1 VEIATL
7 TVTNVRDPAAVA
19 AVEAANAAA
28 LAAAAAADPADDGD
42 AAPAAEMQPLP
53 VLDVQMSVTVTAG
66 PALRPVPAALP
77 APVRPAVASLTSK
90 PNPFV
95 DGARGL
101 AGKAAQAERDV
112 MKGASLCLDTTGHLP
127 SCAPPALSFCL
138 NVCHLCSPRPCDA
151 RHSPP
156 FPPNDIDTLSLP

>member
-1 VEIATL
+1 MEIATL

-28 LAAAAAADPADDGD
+28 LADADAAAAGLTDDGE
-42 AAPAAEMQPLP
+42 AAPVAEMQPLP
-53 VLDVQMSVTVTAG
+53 VLDVQLSVTVTAG

-77 APVRPAVASLTSK
+77 APVRPAMASLTSK

-95 DGARGL
+95 EGARGL

-112 MKGASLCLDTTGHLP
+112 MKGACLCLDTIGHP
-127 SCAPPALSFCL
+127 SPCAPPALSI
-138 NVCHLCSPRPCDA
+138 A
-151 RHSPP
+151 
-156 FPPNDIDTLSLP
+156 

>member
-1 VEIATL
+1 MEIATL

-28 LAAAAAADPADDGD
+28 LAAADAADPADDGE
-42 AAPAAEMQPLP
+42 AAPVAEMQPLP
-53 VLDVQMSVTVTAG
+53 VLDVQLSVTVTAG

-77 APVRPAVASLTSK
+77 PPVRPAVASLTSN

-95 DGARGL
+95 DGVRGL

-127 SCAPPALSFCL
+127 SCAPPALSF
-138 NVCHLCSPRPCDA
+138 A
-151 RHSPP
+151 
-156 FPPNDIDTLSLP
+156 

>member
-1 VEIATL
+1 MLALILRPVEVATL

-28 LAAAAAADPADDGD
+28 LAAADAADPSGDGE
-42 AAPAAEMQPLP
+42 AAPAAEVPLP

-77 APVRPAVASLTSK
+77 VSVRPVVATLTSK

-101 AGKAAQAERDV
+101 ASKAAQAERDV
-112 MKGASLCLDTTGHLP
+112 MKGASSTPLAGHP
-127 SCAPPALSFCL
+127 SPCVLSAFSLFFACVL
-138 NVCHLCSPRPCDA
+138 LA
-151 RHSPP
+151 
-156 FPPNDIDTLSLP
+156 TLV